1 MAIILTPEGVFTEC
15 GHPIKEVFDEF
26 GKPFKE
32 INKDEF
38 IKKLEI
44 GIAFQE
50 KVTEDAAKFLSFYW
64 TKDGPIDLPSMEE
77 WLEKNQNLDRW
88 FFIRLIELAGQK
100 AIDIGF
106 SRHLS
111 SAGTRGGKAK
121 NKLKAEL
128 KAWALEQ
135 ASSMKGT
142 DREIAKKLS
151 ARLPAHLANESKNPE
166 QLIYR
171 TLLSRHQVKK
181 SR

>member
-1 MAIILTPEGVFTEC
+1 
-15 GHPIKEVFDEF
+15 
-26 GKPFKE
+26 
-32 INKDEF
+32 
-38 IKKLEI
+38 
-44 GIAFQE
+44 
-50 KVTEDAAKFLSFYW
+50 
-64 TKDGPIDLPSMEE
+64 MEE
-77 WLEKNQNLDRW
+77 WLEKNRNLDRW